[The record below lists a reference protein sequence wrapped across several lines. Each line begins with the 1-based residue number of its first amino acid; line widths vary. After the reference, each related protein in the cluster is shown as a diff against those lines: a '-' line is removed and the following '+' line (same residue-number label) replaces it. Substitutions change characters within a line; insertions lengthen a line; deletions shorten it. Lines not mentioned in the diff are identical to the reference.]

1 MKNTRFSVTLTE
13 IYSAIKNYKMWGTF
27 AVYDIKLKY
36 TRSKLGFYWSFFN
49 TAIWILALFVVFK
62 NVFGQD
68 DFSFLLYMAVGIIFF
83 NFLESS
89 ITDTTNVLIANRMLL
104 LSIKL
109 SVMFF
114 FLRNFY
120 RNFLIFLLSG
130 VIYLIIVLF
139 VDVEFNQEIIYLPF
153 GLFLICIF
161 LFSLTVIIGIW
172 CVKYRDLI
180 PLIYI
185 TLRILFIIT
194 PVFWTKN
201 ILKEYTFILDYNPF
215 YYFLE
220 LLRNPLIGQITNK
233 EIWIVTIVL
242 TILSLVFAFFS
253 FHKSNKQIKF
263 WI

>member
-153 GLFLICIF
+153 
-161 LFSLTVIIGIW
+161 
-172 CVKYRDLI
+172 
-180 PLIYI
+180 
-185 TLRILFIIT
+185 
-194 PVFWTKN
+194 
-201 ILKEYTFILDYNPF
+201 
-215 YYFLE
+215 
-220 LLRNPLIGQITNK
+220 
-233 EIWIVTIVL
+233 
-242 TILSLVFAFFS
+242 
-253 FHKSNKQIKF
+253 
-263 WI
+263 